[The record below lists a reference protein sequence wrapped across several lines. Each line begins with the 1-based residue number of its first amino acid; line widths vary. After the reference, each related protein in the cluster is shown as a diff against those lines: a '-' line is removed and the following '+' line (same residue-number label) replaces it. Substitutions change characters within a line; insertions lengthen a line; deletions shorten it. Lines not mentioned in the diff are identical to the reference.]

1 MRKKNRIRFIA
12 LAMAIMMVLTSVITA
27 VVNLF

>member
-12 LAMAIMMVLTSVITA
+12 LAMAIMMVLTSAITA